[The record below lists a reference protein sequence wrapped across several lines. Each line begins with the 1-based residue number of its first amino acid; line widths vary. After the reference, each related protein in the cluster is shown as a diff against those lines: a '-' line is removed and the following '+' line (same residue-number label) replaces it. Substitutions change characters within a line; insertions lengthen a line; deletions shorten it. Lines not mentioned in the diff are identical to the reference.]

1 MANSEDLSYYMN
13 LPYRIEVIPDEE
25 QTSYTMVV
33 PQLKGCMAFG
43 ETIEEAYASLV
54 EAKRLW
60 LETCLHRGWPIPEP
74 ESEELKEYS
83 GRFSV
88 RLPRYLHRELAE
100 LAKAESTS
108 LNQLVVAFLSEGKER
123 QRQKRLVTQ
132 TVGTKLAR
140 GEDER
145 LISLALWRSGRI
157 SQRRKLV
164 WEDAEKQVADRRRVG
179 DHVFHSYAGAWP
191 DIPVIPQTWDP
202 DKPCD

>member
-1 MANSEDLSYYMN
+1 MANSEDLGYYMN

-25 QTSYTMVV
+25 QTSYTMVI

-43 ETIEEAYASLV
+43 ETIEEAYVSLI
-54 EAKRLW
+54 EAKKLW
-60 LETCLHRGWPIPEP
+60 LETCLREGWPIPEP

-123 QRQKRLVTQ
+123 RRQERLVTQ
-132 TVGTKLAR
+132 TVGTKLTK

-145 LISLALWRSGRI
+145 FTYGWLRLDRI
-157 SQRRKLV
+157 SPKTKLV
-164 WEDAEKQVADRRRVG
+164 WGNAEKQVGSRRRAG
-179 DHVFHSYAGAWP
+179 DHVFHSYAAAWP
-191 DIPVIPQTWDP
+191 DIF
-202 DKPCD
+202 KPCD